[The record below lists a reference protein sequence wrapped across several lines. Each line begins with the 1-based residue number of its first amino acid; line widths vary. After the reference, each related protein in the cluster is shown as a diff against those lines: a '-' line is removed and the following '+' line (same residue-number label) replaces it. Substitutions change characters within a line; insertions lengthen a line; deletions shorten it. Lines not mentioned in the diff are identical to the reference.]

1 MLGHMNRGFAVLLVL
16 AGALSACAGVMR
28 PDLRLMYADDSGA
41 EQPPV
46 IVIPGILGSRLR
58 HRGSGEEIWPGPLWR
73 LALGD
78 HAQLALQI
86 DPKSLEPV
94 ADDIEPYALFEGA
107 GGLDFYG
114 ALVRTLARDGG
125 FRLTAA
131 GTPVRERGRR
141 YYLFPYDW
149 RQDNVL
155 SARRL
160 DALIEQIRR
169 DHGDPKLRVDIVA
182 HSMGGLIT
190 RYFLRYGTVD
200 VLGDNE
206 LPVSYAGAAKV
217 RTVVL
222 LGTPNLGSA
231 ASLHSFL
238 EGARVGLRR
247 VPAAV
252 LATMPST
259 YELFP
264 HPLNRWLVTPA
275 GEALDRDLFDRELWQ
290 RFQWSVYAPA
300 VVAGVRARGGDP
312 ALLQRYFDKRL
323 ERARRFVWALT
334 RELKDS
340 PERLVVFGG
349 NCQPTP
355 ARVLVE
361 EDGGDSV
368 ARLHPGDVRARV
380 AGVDYEALMLEPGD
394 GQVTKPSLL
403 ARENLNP
410 ALPRHAH
417 AFFPLAYSFF
427 LCEEHSRL
435 TGNVSFQDNLLNVLL
450 MRERPFDQMPKEGL
464 NTPTAK
470 PPRGASGKPARTAP
484 PAR

>member
-1 MLGHMNRGFAVLLVL
+1 
-16 AGALSACAGVMR
+16 
-28 PDLRLMYADDSGA
+28 
-41 EQPPV
+41 
-46 IVIPGILGSRLR
+46 
-58 HRGSGEEIWPGPLWR
+58 
-73 LALGD
+73 
-78 HAQLALQI
+78 
-86 DPKSLEPV
+86 
-94 ADDIEPYALFEGA
+94 
-107 GGLDFYG
+107 
-114 ALVRTLARDGG
+114 
-125 FRLTAA
+125 
-131 GTPVRERGRR
+131 
-141 YYLFPYDW
+141 
-149 RQDNVL
+149 
-155 SARRL
+155 
-160 DALIEQIRR
+160 
-169 DHGDPKLRVDIVA
+169 
-182 HSMGGLIT
+182 
-190 RYFLRYGTVD
+190 
-200 VLGDNE
+200 
-206 LPVSYAGAAKV
+206 
-217 RTVVL
+217 VL

-247 VPAAV
+247 VPTEV

-275 GEALDRDLFDRELWQ
+275 GEALDRDLFDPELWQ
-290 RFQWSVYAPA
+290 RFQWSVYDPA
-300 VVAGVRARGGDP
+300 VVARLQARGEDP
-312 ALLQRYFDKRL
+312 TLLQRHFDKRL

-361 EDGGDSV
+361 DSGGDSV

-464 NTPTAK
+464 NSPRETPR
-470 PPRGASGKPARTAP
+470 RGASGRPARTAP